1 VAVELVPVSC
11 VADCE
16 GDVVVTAVPPLLGVV
31 VVPPTT
37 FPRLFA
43 PWFIP

>member
-1 VAVELVPVSC
+1 MGVELVPASC

-16 GDVVVTAVPPLLGVV
+16 GDVVVAAVPPLLDVV
-31 VVPPTT
+31 VVPPTR
-37 FPRLFA
+37 FPS